1 MPEITSRAVLEIRP
15 AKDSLVTYENFVHVL
30 ASLRNTLK
38 TSLLLR
44 LFGKLDTITLE
55 MASLNQTIYFVVTC
69 PEKIAPLVKAQ
80 IAAQYP
86 DAIITHMNDY
96 MEPWLT
102 HGAQTLTQLS
112 LAAPYYLPL
121 NTIAGKAPDPLS
133 SILGVLGKLPANQGG
148 IIQFCLS
155 AAPGG
160 WANYARALAHE
171 GIQTA
176 PEKKEAH
183 PQKALIE
190 GKIALPGF
198 NVDIRVAGVAPD
210 QAQADLIVIQ
220 IATSFGVY
228 SLAEGN
234 SLKSRKKKLSLASKN
249 KLTKAM
255 ISRSA
260 DYTPAHQHLNLLE
273 IASLYH
279 FPNVDLIGLRNI
291 AWGKTLKGEP
301 PGNLPV
307 AEGLTDEEK
316 SKINFFARTEYKN
329 RMAIFGIKNGEDRR
343 RHVYILGKSGTG
355 KSTLIANM
363 AIADIRNRAGVA
375 VIDPHGDLSDILL
388 DFIPSYRVND
398 VAYLD
403 PSTKD
408 TSFHLNPLFVK
419 NPEHRELVASGIV
432 GIFYKL
438 YGNSWGP
445 RLEYLLRN
453 AVLTLVQRQGS
464 TLVDVIRLLTD
475 KKFRDKFLETVDDP
489 VLVDFW
495 KLEYDSYTEKFRN
508 EAISPIL
515 NKVGQFVTSP
525 TIRNIIAHP
534 TNSVDLE
541 EMMNEGKIIILN
553 LAQGKIGEDNAALL
567 GAMVISQ
574 LQIAAMNRV
583 NIAKEDRRDFFLYVD
598 EFQNFAT
605 TSFIKILSEARK
617 FRLNLI
623 LTNQYTA
630 QLPED
635 IQKAIFGNAGT
646 IVSFVVGADDANR
659 LIAETGKTY
668 TQDDLVSLVCYKII
682 LKLAI
687 DESISLPFPA
697 YTLAL
702 PFSKNQNRDKVLR
715 ASFERYYRKR
725 DAPDTSTLTY
735 AIPVSEAKPTITPP
749 PAQSNKEVPPP
760 PVGRP
765 GEPLTIPTLAE
776 IDQARF
782 GGFRPEVVGCLIND
796 KKILFVYQKKHDL
809 WMFPQGGVENKEDL
823 LASANREM
831 GEELGED
838 FIHHANVNFTYV
850 ATEKV
855 EFPKDKIGDR
865 PMRTDDGQSVVM
877 KGKKYYFLAT
887 QTNSAELNLKS
898 TQFDDY
904 RWLTY
909 DEAIKLV
916 KENNTGGRLRITTKA
931 LNTLKANGQIS

>member
-1 MPEITSRAVLEIRP
+1 MPATTPRAVLEIRP

-30 ASLRNTLK
+30 ASLRNILK
-38 TSLLLR
+38 TSLVLR

-55 MASLNQTIYFVVTC
+55 MASLNQTIFFVVTC

-80 IAAQYP
+80 VAAQYP
-86 DAIITHMNDY
+86 DAIITHMVDY

-102 HGAQTLTQLS
+102 HGSQALAQLT

-121 NTIAGKAPDPLS
+121 NTIQGKAPDPMA
-133 SILGVLGKLPANQGG
+133 SILGVLSKLPPNQAG
-148 IIQFCLS
+148 IVQFCLS

-160 WANYARALAHE
+160 WANYPRALVHQ
-171 GIQTA
+171 GIQVS
-176 PEKKEAH
+176 PEKSEAH

-190 GKIALPGF
+190 QKIALPAF
-198 NVDIRVAGVAPD
+198 DVDIRVAGIAPD
-210 QAQADLIVIQ
+210 QPQADLILTQV
-220 IATSFGVY
+220 ATSFGVY
-228 SLAEGN
+228 ALAEGN
-234 SLKSRKKKLSLASKN
+234 SLKVKGKKLSSIQKQKLAM
-249 KLTKAM
+249 TM

-260 DYTPAHQHLNLLE
+260 DFTPPHQQLNLLE

-279 FPNVDLIGLRNI
+279 FPNLALTGLRNI

-301 PGNLPV
+301 PANLPV

-316 SKINFFARTEYKN
+316 SKINFFARTEFKN

-355 KSTLIANM
+355 KTTLISNM

-403 PSTKD
+403 PSNKES
-408 TSFHLNPLFVK
+408 SFHLNPLFVK

-453 AVLTLVQRQGS
+453 AVLTLVQKQGS
-464 TLVDVIRLLTD
+464 TLADIIRLLTD
-475 KKFRDKFLETVDDP
+475 KKFRDKFLESVDDQIMK
-489 VLVDFW
+489 DFW
-495 KLEYDSYTEKFRN
+495 TLEYDSYTEKFRN

-525 TIRNIIAHP
+525 TIRNIINHP

-541 EMMNEGKIIILN
+541 EMMNQGKIIILN

-583 NIAKEDRRDFFLYVD
+583 NIAKEERRDFFLYVD

-605 TSFIKILSEARK
+605 TSFVKILSEARK

-630 QLPED
+630 QLPEE

-646 IVSFVVGADDANR
+646 IVSFVVGADDATR
-659 LIAETGKTY
+659 LIAETGATY
-668 TQDDLVSLVCYKII
+668 TQDDLVSLVRYQII

-687 DESISLPFPA
+687 DETISHPFAA
-697 YTLAL
+697 YTLPL
-702 PFSKNQNRDKVLR
+702 PFSKNQNKEKVLR
-715 ASFERYYRKR
+715 ASYERYYRKKSPE
-725 DAPDTSTLTY
+725 D
-735 AIPVSEAKPTITPP
+735 ITPT
-749 PAQSNKEVPPP
+749 SYSPPP
-760 PVGRP
+760 PEPKPIVAPTQPTRSTAVLSPESHSGKP
-765 GEPLTIPTLAE
+765 TGPLTLPTLAE
-776 IDQARF
+776 IDQNRIS
-782 GGFRPEVVGCLIND
+782 GFRPDVVGCFLND
-796 KKILFVYQKKHDL
+796 QKILFVYQKKHNL
-809 WMFPQGGVENKEDL
+809 WVLPQGGVEDKEDL
-823 LASANREM
+823 LAAVNREM

-838 FIHHANVNFTYV
+838 FMHTVDVNFTYLV
-850 ATEKV
+850 TDKV
-855 EFPKDKIGDR
+855 EFPKDKQK
-865 PMRTDDGQSVVM
+865 DGM
-877 KGKKYYFLAT
+877 KGKKYYFMVT
-887 QTNSAELNLKS
+887 QAGSQQLNLKS
-898 TQFDDY
+898 TQFDDFH
-904 RWLTY
+904 WLTY

-931 LNTLKANGQIS
+931 LNTLESHKLLT